1 MAFTKKIAGWVAGR
15 IKGEKARKDTMRWM
29 EKTGLGMILDAA
41 GDYALAQ
48 GAIKGAGALKG
59 LLTGGGQAAA
69 PVAAKALPE
78 GVTEVGRM
86 ASASPAEARF
96 LTAQMV
102 QPKPMPVA
110 GAGTTT
116 VAPRA
121 ATAITPPPAPPSA
134 MTAPTATRIV
144 ATPTAP
150 SPMQAM
156 VAPGAGAG
164 PVTPRIGMPQMPTS
178 LPPAGG
184 AAPTPIASQVSAG
197 MRPPTPPTPAP
208 TFAATP
214 RPTLPPAPSPMQAMT
229 APAAAP
235 APAPM
240 GGMTPPMRATAQRMG
255 GIENVANANITR
267 GAGGFRGFMQGA
279 KEYAPLIQAT
289 AGPVANVIGAKI
301 EQDIEQQ
308 KLDREQRARNNLA
321 MLLMPMFQA
330 QMGQAAPSFQ
340 PRG

>member
-15 IKGEKARKDTMRWM
+15 IKGEQARKDTMRWM
-29 EKTGLGMILDAA
+29 EKTGLGMVLDAA

-48 GAIKGAGALKG
+48 GALKGAGKLKG
-59 LLTGGGQAAA
+59 LLTGGEKVAA

-86 ASASPAEARF
+86 ASASPAEARS

-102 QPKPMPVA
+102 QPK
-110 GAGTTT
+110 
-116 VAPRA
+116 
-121 ATAITPPPAPPSA
+121 
-134 MTAPTATRIV
+134 
-144 ATPTAP
+144 
-150 SPMQAM
+150 PMQAM

-197 MRPPTPPTPAP
+197 MRPPTPPTPEP

-235 APAPM
+235 APAPT

-340 PRG
+340 SRG